1 MIGFNIGVNTVKFM
15 HFCKKDL
22 YSTPENL
29 ANKVI
34 INKKKP
40 REISTIIAWRLEQG
54 FCVIGRGF
62 ISVNRHCQLHDPK
75 GSEVFLYVIRRGY
88 ICQIV
93 QGAFFFE
100 NRFTSYFQ

>member
-34 INKKKP
+34 INKKNPVKYLP
-40 REISTIIAWRLEQG
+40 
-54 FCVIGRGF
+54 
-62 ISVNRHCQLHDPK
+62 
-75 GSEVFLYVIRRGY
+75 
-88 ICQIV
+88 
-93 QGAFFFE
+93 
-100 NRFTSYFQ
+100 